1 MAVICQSESEGDN
14 NFTATATDNAGPT
27 GSLKVTRDD
36 VAPTVAVSAVSP
48 NLKAGQDDRI
58 DFNFSE
64 PVGRLH
70 QQPRD
75 RVGRHARRPLPGDPD
90 ALLRDVYTRCQ
101 YRRGDGDDPGGGLG
115 VAGSGVPVWFDLA
128 GNPGTAS
135 NTVSISE
142 DKTPTAISI
151 AASGPGITNGN
162 GDLNAG
168 KVVTLTLT

>member
-36 VAPTVAVSAVSP
+36 VAPTVEVSAVSP

-75 RVGRHARRPLPGDPD
+75 VSGGTL
-90 ALLRDVYTRCQ
+90 
-101 YRRGDGDDPGGGLG
+101 GGLFQ
-115 VAGSGVPVWFDLA
+115 A
-128 GNPGTAS
+128 T
-135 NTVSISE
+135 
-142 DKTPTAISI
+142 
-151 AASGPGITNGN
+151 
-162 GDLNAG
+162 
-168 KVVTLTLT
+168 